1 MADEEIDAA
10 LIEELKRAIEELRN
24 FLARRLEF
32 IAELDRLS
40 NANRTTRSFFEQR
53 QVLEPIEDLCEEELK
68 F

>member
-1 MADEEIDAA
+1 MANEEIDAA